1 MAKKSRSGAG
11 RNAIDVP
18 AEGDVSPADI
28 RAKLAQIDSS
38 FQQTTKAAAPIGLA
52 VGAGA
57 VLVMIVVVF
66 AIGKRRGAK
75 RSTVVEIRRI

>member
-1 MAKKSRSGAG
+1 MAKKSKDKTAP
-11 RNAIDVP
+11 DLP
-18 AEGDVSPADI
+18 PEGEVKPGDI
-28 RAKLAQIDSS
+28 RAKLAEIDGS

-57 VLVMIVVVF
+57 VVVVILVVF
-66 AIGKRRGAK
+66 ALGKRRGAK

>member
-1 MAKKSRSGAG
+1 MAKKSRKGNRG
-11 RNAIDVP
+11 TDP
-18 AEGDVSPADI
+18 AEGEISPADI

-57 VLVMIVVVF
+57 VVVLLVVVF
-66 AIGKRRGAK
+66 AFGKRRGAK

>member
-1 MAKKSRSGAG
+1 MAKKSRSSDG
-11 RNAIDVP
+11 RIDMDIP
-18 AEGDVSPADI
+18 AEGEITPSDI

-57 VLVMIVVVF
+57 VIVVILVVF
-66 AIGKRRGAK
+66 AFGKRRGAK